1 MAPNVFS
8 RVSSASAFELQ
19 IKRQILEKMLGLEE
33 HFQGQKCEKDKLL
46 LIDTKWDIDAGL
58 KAIRPSKGKRT
69 EKKILWDS
77 GRPQERLQFLYV

>member
-33 HFQGQKCEKDKLL
+33 HIQGQKCEKDKLL
-46 LIDTKWDIDAGL
+46 LMDKKWNIDAGL
-58 KAIRPSKGKRT
+58 KQYVLQREKGQ
-69 EKKILWDS
+69 KKILWDS
-77 GRPQERLQFLYV
+77 GRLQERLQFIYV